1 MAICAGKKSVQMM
14 YSPMYPPPGMPL
26 IATELNTATSRILT
40 MSPAPSNGMPNTPKR
55 NAIFSTQLK
64 HEPSMCIVAPS
75 GRTRSEMS
83 RGTPLSSAASK
94 FVGIV
99 ATDEQVPSAVTAGR
113 RICRRMTR
121 TPSFPPPR

>member
-1 MAICAGKKSVQMM
+1 M

-64 HEPSMCIVAPS
+64 HEPSMCIVAPRGMTMLETS
-75 GRTRSEMS
+75 LEM
-83 RGTPLSSAASK
+83 PVSSATSML
-94 FVGIV
+94 VGIV

-113 RICRRMTR
+113 RMCRRMTR